1 MNYYERHI
9 GDYLKDTAH
18 LSLLEHGVYTRLMDV
33 YYTREGGIPAADA
46 ARLVGARSKDERD
59 ALAAVLREFFNLRD
73 GMHMQDRCD
82 REIQRFHGKQAKA
95 KASADARWNALRS
108 QSERNANASD
118 EHEEQAMRTQC
129 EGNAPRARPQSPDTK
144 HQTPREENG
153 GIPPEPP
160 ARRRARDAGPS
171 DPLPGWVDAT
181 AWDGYEAMR
190 KAARKP
196 MTPAARRLAVAE
208 LAKLRDAGHDP
219 TEVLRQSTFRSWVG
233 LFPVKAESTAQ
244 PGVNGRAPIGAM
256 SEHGLQTMRNAKALE
271 ARLFGAKT
279 PEKVEEVGDGA

>member
-9 GDYLKDTAH
+9 GDYLKDTSH
-18 LSLLEHGVYTRLMDV
+18 LSLLEHGVYTRLLDV
-33 YYTREGGIPAADA
+33 YYTREGGIPASDA
-46 ARLVGARSKDERD
+46 ARLVGARSKDERA
-59 ALAAVLREFFNLRD
+59 ALASVLAEFFELRD
-73 GMHMQDRCD
+73 GMHIQGRAD
-82 REIQRFHGKQAKA
+82 REIERFKDKQSKA
-95 KASADARWNALRS
+95 KRSAEVRWSAQRA
-108 QSERNANASD
+108 QSEGNANALQD
-118 EHEEQAMRTQC
+118 AMRTHS
-129 EGNAPRARPQSPDTK
+129 EGTAPRARPQSPVTI
-144 HQTPREENG
+144 HQTPEEENG

-160 ARRRARDAGPS
+160 ARKRARDAGPP

-190 KAARKP
+190 KAVRKP

-208 LAKLRDAGHDP
+208 LAKLRDVGHDP

-233 LFPVKAESTAQ
+233 LFPVKADAVQ
-244 PGVNGRAPIGAM
+244 PGVNGRAPVGAM